1 MSTVLHLDSSARTTG
16 SVTRDLSQD
25 YVDRWLAARAGR
37 TEVYRDLTAEPT
49 PFVSDTWIAAAF
61 SPTEGH
67 DHAQRFALARSNA
80 LVDELVQADH
90 LVIGA
95 PVYNLS
101 IPASLKAWIDQIARA
116 GRTFS
121 YGAHG
126 PEGLVR
132 GKSAVI
138 ISASGGDPT
147 RTDAAG
153 KDFSTS
159 YLATVLGFI
168 GITDVE
174 VVRAW
179 GVGPDDLT
187 LTRTTDQARR
197 RLGDLAASNRA
208 ASDRAAAA

>member
-1 MSTVLHLDSSARTTG
+1 
-16 SVTRDLSQD
+16 LSRHFTPGQIP
-25 YVDRWLAARAGR
+25 RRRRPRAGR
-37 TEVYRDLTAEPT
+37 GEVYRDLNAEPT

-80 LVDELVQADH
+80 LVDELVQPDH

-126 PEGLVR
+126 PEGLLR

-147 RTDAAG
+147 RIDAAG
-153 KDFSTS
+153 EDFSTS

-168 GITDVE
+168 GITDIE